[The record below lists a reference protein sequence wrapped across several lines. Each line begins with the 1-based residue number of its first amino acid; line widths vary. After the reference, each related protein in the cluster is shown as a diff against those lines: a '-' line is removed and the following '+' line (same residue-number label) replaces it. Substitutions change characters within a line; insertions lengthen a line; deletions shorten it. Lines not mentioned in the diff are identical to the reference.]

1 MFRVRNIEKDKW
13 EIGEF
18 YVSHDGVLVKVNR
31 EKSMFGNEKISIKLL
46 SDVKYVWQQDTGY
59 SDKHGNYIYEG
70 DICKITV
77 GDEHIV
83 CVVAY
88 IPSRASYMLLD
99 NKYSAYYTF
108 HNEVREQIEVVGN
121 VFDNDNLVEFEYIK
135 ETNE

>member
-1 MFRVRNIEKDKW
+1 MFRVRNIKDNKW

-18 YVSHDGVLVKVNR
+18 YISYNGDLVRVNR
-31 EKSMFGNEKISIKLL
+31 EKSMFNKEKVSIKLL
-46 SDVKYVWQQDTGY
+46 PDTKYVWQQDSGY
-59 SDKHGNYIYEG
+59 NDKYGNRIYEG
-70 DICKITV
+70 DICKITID
-77 GDEHIV
+77 DEHII

-99 NKYSAYYTF
+99 NKHSAYYTF

-121 VFDNDNLVEFEYIK
+121 VFDNDNLVEFEDIK